1 MEEAMI
7 GAEVVKEVGSQ
18 SELLQKIQP
27 RRFSRWIWVDIIK
40 KTDAQW
46 NMTKIFVNL
55 CVKWLVRD
63 MFDPLFVCVCL
74 VFAWLYMS
82 NKHASEGEI

>member
-55 CVKWLVRD
+55 CVK
-63 MFDPLFVCVCL
+63 
-74 VFAWLYMS
+74 
-82 NKHASEGEI
+82 